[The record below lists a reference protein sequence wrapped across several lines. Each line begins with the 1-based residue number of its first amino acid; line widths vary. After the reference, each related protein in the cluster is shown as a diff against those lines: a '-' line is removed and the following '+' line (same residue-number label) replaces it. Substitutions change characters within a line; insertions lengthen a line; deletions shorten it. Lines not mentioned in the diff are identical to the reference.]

1 MTGRLQFNRHFTL
14 EEARALVPFVREQ
27 FRKLQEIR
35 ERLGLTAQE
44 MQELT
49 RAAPGNGGGKRSA
62 EYLEN
67 ILQANAILQAILDR
81 GILVKDVNSGLVD
94 FPHLRDGREVFLCYH
109 VGEDTVM
116 YFHELDAGFAGRQ
129 PV

>member
-1 MTGRLQFNRHFTL
+1 VTLQFEKHFTL
-14 EEARALVPFVREQ
+14 EEARALVPYVRQQ
-27 FRKLQEIR
+27 FRRLEEIR
-35 ERLGLTAQE
+35 TKLGLSPEQ

-49 RAAPGNGGGKRSA
+49 RSAGGNGGGKKSA

-67 ILQANAILQAILDR
+67 ILKANSIIQEMLDR
-81 GILVKDVNSGLVD
+81 GILVKDVSSGLVD

-109 VGEDTVM
+109 VGEETVM
-116 YFHELDAGFAGRQ
+116 YYHELDAGYAGRR